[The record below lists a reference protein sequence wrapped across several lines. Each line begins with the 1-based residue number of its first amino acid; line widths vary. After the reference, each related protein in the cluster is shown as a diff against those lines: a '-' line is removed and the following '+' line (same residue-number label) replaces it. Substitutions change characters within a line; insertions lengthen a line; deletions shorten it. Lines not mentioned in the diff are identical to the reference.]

1 MAATQDMIDAL
12 VARLRQALPDLAVE
26 HFPAPPDAY
35 ALTHAVGAL
44 LAGYAGSE
52 YGPRVD
58 AAASVQSRRAKFAV
72 TVVSRQ
78 LAGRGG
84 ALDALDRARRALVGF
99 ALPDGETLAAAA
111 DTFVGRTDSEWR
123 YAIEFAADAV
133 IVEEAE
139 PVDGPLLT
147 EVTYEEKP

>member
-1 MAATQDMIDAL
+1 MATTQEKIDAL
-12 VARLRQALPDLAVE
+12 VARLSRALPELAVE

-35 ALTHAVGAL
+35 ALTHPVGAL

-52 YGPRVD
+52 YDTRVD
-58 AAASVQSRRAKFAV
+58 TVAIVQPRRAKFAV

-84 ALDALDRARRALVGF
+84 ALDALDGVRRALVGF
-99 ALPDGETLAAAA
+99 ALPDGEKLAAAA
-111 DTFVGRTDSEWR
+111 ERFAGRTDSEWR